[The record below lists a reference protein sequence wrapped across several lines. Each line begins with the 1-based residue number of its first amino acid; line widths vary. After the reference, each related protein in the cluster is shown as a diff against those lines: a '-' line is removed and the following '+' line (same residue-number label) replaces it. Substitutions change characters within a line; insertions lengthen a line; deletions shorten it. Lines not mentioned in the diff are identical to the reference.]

1 LADEIAALEAA
12 GECAVPTEDELAG
25 LAPDP
30 LAGPP
35 DGEHGWL
42 ADLPGPLLDEYLAA
56 TAEPIRPE
64 PLPAGLWSRAA
75 GDGGGFAAGGVA
87 DDLPP
92 GPVLAGLTTDMH
104 AAGLGRL
111 ADDELV
117 GVLRAARRLG
127 SWSASLEL
135 SAVGD
140 LMRRRLDEEAAG
152 QVGRAEHADAE
163 IAAALTL
170 TGRAAGGVLDLAMG
184 LARLPRTARALAAG
198 LIDLPRAAVIV
209 DEVAGLGDEHVAR
222 VEDQVL
228 ARAGGQ
234 TTTKLRAATRRAV
247 IAADPLAARR
257 RREQAERGARVER
270 WTEHAGTAALGGRDL
285 PPAGALAA
293 DQHLSELASG
303 LRAAGLAGTMDQLRA
318 QVFMALLAGQ
328 QVTSLAPPREI
339 RSAAETARATGPVG
353 SGSPAS
359 PDIAARGGP
368 GSFRGG
374 ARSACD
380 SPSSDCGGPGSADS
394 SGSRSAAGSGSGS
407 GLAVAGMVNLTMP
420 LGTWLGLSQ
429 APGEVP
435 GFGPLDAEDSR
446 SLAQAMAAHS
456 RTRWC
461 LTIIGENGRPIAH
474 GCASRRRG
482 PPPRGPGPP
491 PAGPETPDGSPGPSA
506 GSSGW
511 AEGDS
516 SRRVAGVGLADAAP
530 AGAVWGRALGVGAWM
545 AGVQLQWLESGTC
558 AHRRES
564 ASYRPPPSLQHL
576 IRVRQQLCVFP
587 GCGRAARRCDLDHT
601 IPYHLGGRTCEC
613 NLAPLCRKHHQ
624 AKQTQGWTLD
634 QPEPG
639 IMIWTTPGGRRYIT
653 YPYMAYS
660 YITYPAI

>member
-1 LADEIAALEAA
+1 VGTAAASEWASQDAELADEIAALEAA
-12 GECAVPTEDELAG
+12 GECAVPSEAELAG

-35 DGEHGWL
+35 DGEYGWL

-56 TAEPIRPE
+56 SAEPVRPE

-92 GPVLAGLTTDMH
+92 GPVLAGLTGDVH

-111 ADDELV
+111 TDDELV

-152 QVGRAEHADAE
+152 QAGRAEHADAE

-170 TGRAAGGVLDLAMG
+170 TGRAAGGLLDLAMG

-198 LIDLPRAAVIV
+198 LIDLPRAMVIV
-209 DEVAGLGDEHVAR
+209 DEVAGLGDEHIAG
-222 VEDQVL
+222 VEEQVL
-228 ARAGGQ
+228 PRASGQ

-270 WTEHAGTAALGGRDL
+270 WTEHAGTAALVGRDL
-285 PPAGALAA
+285 PPTGALAA

-318 QVFMALLAGQ
+318 QVFVTLLTGQ
-328 QVTSLAPPREI
+328 PVTSLLSSGGMC
-339 RSAAETARATGPVG
+339 SAAGAAGPGQPAGTALSDVAACGG
-353 SGSPAS
+353 SGS
-359 PDIAARGGP
+359 IRGGR
-368 GSFRGG
+368 GSDDGG
-374 ARSACD
+374 A
-380 SPSSDCGGPGSADS
+380 GSAGS
-394 SGSRSAAGSGSGS
+394 SGSRSIAGSGPGN

-429 APGEVP
+429 SPGEVP
-435 GFGPLDAEDSR
+435 GFGSLGAEDST
-446 SLAQAMAAHS
+446 SLAQAMAGHP

-474 GCASRRRG
+474 GCARRRRG

-491 PAGPETPDGSPGPSA
+491 PTEREIRDESLRPSGNSSA
-506 GSSGW
+506 GADAGRADGGW
-511 AEGDS
+511 DRTRG
-516 SRRVAGVGLADAAP
+516 VAAWLAD
-530 AGAVWGRALGVGAWM
+530 VR
-545 AGVQLQWLESGTC
+545 LQWLESGVC

-564 ASYRPPPSLQHL
+564 AGYRPPPALQHL

-624 AKQTQGWTLD
+624 AKQTQGWMLD

-639 IMIWTTPGGRRYIT
+639 IMIWSTPAGRRYIT
-653 YPYMAYS
+653 YPS
-660 YITYPAI
+660 VYPA

>member
-1 LADEIAALEAA
+1 VREALLARVRTAAASEWASQDAELADEIAVLEAA
-12 GECAVPTEDELAG
+12 GECAVPSEAELAG

-35 DGEHGWL
+35 DGEHAWL

-56 TAEPIRPE
+56 TAEPVRPE
-64 PLPAGLWSRAA
+64 PLPAGRWSRAE

-92 GPVLAGLTTDMH
+92 GPVLAGLTSDVH

-111 ADDELV
+111 TDDELI
-117 GVLRAARRLG
+117 GVLRAARRLE

-152 QVGRAEHADAE
+152 QAGRAGHADAE

-170 TGRAAGGVLDLAMG
+170 TGRAAGGLLDLAMG

-198 LIDLPRAAVIV
+198 LIDLPRAMVIV
-209 DEVAGLGDEHVAR
+209 DEVAGLGDEHIAG
-222 VEDQVL
+222 VEGQVL

-270 WTEHAGTAALGGRDL
+270 WTEHAGTAALAGRDL
-285 PPAGALAA
+285 PPTGALAA
-293 DQHLSELASG
+293 DQHLSEQARA
-303 LRAAGLAGTMDQLRA
+303 LRAAGLAGTIDQLRA

-328 QVTSLAPPREI
+328 PVTSLLPPGEVC
-339 RSAAETARATGPVG
+339 AAAGDAGPGVAG
-353 SGSPAS
+353 SSGSSATAGS
-359 PDIAARGGP
+359 GP
-368 GSFRGG
+368 GSIAG
-374 ARSACD
+374 S
-380 SPSSDCGGPGSADS
+380 GPGSAHS
-394 SGSRSAAGSGSGS
+394 SPGSVRGGLGSVGSS
-407 GLAVAGMVNLTMP
+407 VAGMVNLTMP
-420 LGTWLGLSQ
+420 LCTWLGLSQ

-446 SLAQAMAAHS
+446 SLAQAMAAHP

-474 GCASRRRG
+474 GCARRRRG
-482 PPPRGPGPP
+482 PPPRGPGPRGPGP
-491 PAGPETPDGSPGPSA
+491 PPTGPEIPDVA
-506 GSSGW
+506 AW
-511 AEGDS
+511 
-516 SRRVAGVGLADAAP
+516 VAGVRL
-530 AGAVWGRALGVGAWM
+530 L
-545 AGVQLQWLESGTC
+545 WLESGVC

-564 ASYRPPPSLQHL
+564 ASYRPPPALQHL

-624 AKQTQGWTLD
+624 AKQTRGWMLD

-639 IMIWTTPGGRRYIT
+639 IMIWTTPSGRRYIT
-653 YPYMAYS
+653 YPS
-660 YITYPAI
+660 VYPA